1 MGTTGEIDDLEPRVD
16 ENDLNALAIRFK
28 DGDRRSFQL
37 LVDALSRTL
46 MAMAYR
52 YAGDW
57 EWARDL
63 TQDTW
68 IKVVHRI
75 DRWDSDRSFSAWL
88 HAIHRNGCLD
98 HLRRGW
104 VRHESTPGD
113 EVLHKLGGS
122 APDSPEE
129 DLERR
134 ELHDR
139 LLAAAG
145 HLSESQRRVFLR
157 VDLEQGEQKA
167 VARALGIKVATLRA
181 TLHYARRRV
190 AAVLRGMEEST

>member
-1 MGTTGEIDDLEPRVD
+1 VD
-16 ENDLNALAIRFK
+16 EGDLNALAIAFTKGDQRAFK
-28 DGDRRSFQL
+28 I

-63 TQDTW
+63 TQETW
-68 IKVVHRI
+68 IKVFRRI
-75 DRWDSDRSFSAWL
+75 GGWDSRRSFTAWL

-98 HLRRGW
+98 HVRRAW

-113 EVLHKLGGS
+113 EALLRLSGA
-122 APDSPEE
+122 APDSPEA
-129 DLERR
+129 DYERR
-134 ELHDR
+134 ELHQR
-139 LLAAAG
+139 LLAALG
-145 HLSESQRRVFLR
+145 HLSESQRQVFTR
-157 VDLEQGEQKA
+157 VDLEQGEQKE

-181 TLHYARRRV
+181 TLHYARKRV